1 MKLSLELTNS
11 NNENHHRK
19 QKHSRIERES
29 EHPLDK
35 QEQEDS
41 HWLSGT
47 VNRIK
52 RSISSLFSKGEDQSK
67 HHNTKHG
74 KREANHEKHEN
85 KEEKGKKR
93 RDRQI
98 GQQETVDDEYDD
110 DNEADNVAEE
120 SAWEDNHLNI
130 RPDDDEDSLDVQSG
144 RGSGEID
151 SGTSDFPTL
160 PHSHPRV
167 YRFAVTIME
176 PYLDD
181 YQDRNSPAF
190 QDLARRVKRSFEEA
204 FENVP
209 GTQTANVISIQ
220 ASKNDRFNLLA
231 TVDVDSTGYSEAE
244 GIRSAIYD
252 KINQQHRIG
261 DFTVIPENFSFREF
275 GASHPR
281 CDQNHM
287 PCLSGECVPIDS
299 RCDGKQDC
307 SDNSDEEGCVGRE
320 AEVFPHNTS
329 VPSSFFPS
337 RTDEPQVEGSGDGD
351 EGNCRADDAERCADG
366 SRIICADQKCDGHPD
381 CDDGGDEKDC
391 PIRECAVG
399 EFKCDIRRCIPVDQ
413 LCDGKPDCSDHS
425 DEQNCQCTSDEFK
438 CNTGQCIPSSQ
449 RCDGAAQCSDNS
461 DEDNCQSESA
471 CFAFLFVFY
480 RDMRFG

>member
-320 AEVFPHNTS
+320 AE
-329 VPSSFFPS
+329 
-337 RTDEPQVEGSGDGD
+337 
-351 EGNCRADDAERCADG
+351 
-366 SRIICADQKCDGHPD
+366 
-381 CDDGGDEKDC
+381 
-391 PIRECAVG
+391 CAVG